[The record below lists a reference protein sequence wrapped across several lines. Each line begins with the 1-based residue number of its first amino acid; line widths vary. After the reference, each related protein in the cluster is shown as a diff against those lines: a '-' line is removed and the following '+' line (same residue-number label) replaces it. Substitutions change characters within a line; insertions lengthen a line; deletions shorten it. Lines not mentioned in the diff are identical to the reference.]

1 MEGRK
6 NMETLTVMGQRAKT
20 AAAQLAKSPLWNRG
34 MQLAAFSE
42 IW

>member
-20 AAAQLAKSPLWNRG
+20 AAAQLAKTGITERNNALK
-34 MQLAAFSE
+34 AACKT
-42 IW
+42 